1 MKPPLDQSC
10 PTPDTG
16 ASGQKP
22 SSAEPQIRM
31 NATMA
36 ITLTRANQYSN
47 SPKFFTLIRL
57 VPDSTI
63 MIRKAKSQDGTAGI
77 QACRMSAPA
86 MASTGMISTQNH
98 QYNQPMVN
106 PAQGPMAWPA

>member
-1 MKPPLDQSC
+1 MKPPVAHSC
-10 PTPDTG
+10 CTPDTS

-22 SSAEPQIRM
+22 NTARVQTPMKARM
-31 NATMA
+31 AM
-36 ITLTRANQYSN
+36 TLIRANQYSN

-63 MIRKAKSQDGTAGI
+63 MIRKANSHDGTPGKY
-77 QACRMSAPA
+77 ACRISAPA

-106 PAQGPMAWPA
+106 PAQGPMAWLA